1 MSMDGNFKV
10 IQISTSDI
18 LLVRKI
24 VKEFSGRKGFEK
36 ANDMR
41 DKLNEKADKLTY
53 YYVKG
58 DLCLGP

>member
-10 IQISTSDI
+10 VRITTSDM

-24 VKEFSGRKGFEK
+24 IKEFSGRNGFVR
-36 ANDMR
+36 ANDLR

-58 DLCLGP
+58 ELCLDV